1 MTVEALGEIKE
12 REEWEDGTTEASNT
26 TTRVDIFNNLQSS
39 VADLQI
45 LHTREVRLLQMLEQ
59 DGELM
64 RTVTEEFTN
73 DGFSLESVIH
83 SDILHPVDSYNL
95 IKRTARTWARIVEKM
110 DLSVVD
116 ADKKAVILSLTSTF
130 PSWERSRQ
138 AVALG
143 ILNIH
148 KYYDLEPGDLVRGVL
163 HDAYRNITYHAK
175 TRYIVSMAT
184 CFKSTSDFC
193 NHLQIE
199 CG

>member
-12 REEWEDGTTEASNT
+12 REEWQDGTTEASNT

-39 VADLQI
+39 MADLQI
-45 LHTREVRLLQMLEQ
+45 LHTREVRLLQMLDQ
-59 DGELM
+59 DQGLM

-73 DGFSLESVIH
+73 DGFSLESVIQ
-83 SDILHPVDSYNL
+83 SDILHPIDSYNL

-110 DLSVVD
+110 DLSLVD

-148 KYYDLEPGDLVRGVL
+148 KYYDLEPGDLVQGVL
-163 HDAYRNITYHAK
+163 HDAYRNITYQAK
-175 TRYIVSMAT
+175 TR
-184 CFKSTSDFC
+184 
-193 NHLQIE
+193 
-199 CG
+199 